1 MNILVTGCAGFIGY
15 HQSILLL
22 KSKKNKIF
30 GLDNLN
36 NYYDTNLKKD
46 RISNLNEYKNFKFYK
61 SDICNNKKL
70 NSIIKKNNIKYIIHL
85 AAQAGVRHS
94 FKNPKSYLVNNIDGF
109 FSILETSRKNNIKHL
124 IFASTSSVYGDS
136 KKFPNKEDD
145 NTDKPLSFYAA
156 SKKSNEVMAYSYSN
170 IYKIPITAL
179 RFFTVYGP
187 MGRPDMSLFK
197 FTKSIINSK
206 KIDLYNYGIH
216 ERDFTYIEDVTI
228 SINKLLK
235 KPSKMKIPYNCF
247 NIGSNRPKKL
257 NYFIQLIEKNLNFK
271 AKKNFLPMQLGDVY
285 KTHADNKKLNKYIN
299 FKPKV
304 SIDSG
309 IKNFI
314 KWFLNYYK

>member
-1 MNILVTGCAGFIGY
+1 
-15 HQSILLL
+15 
-22 KSKKNKIF
+22 
-30 GLDNLN
+30 
-36 NYYDTNLKKD
+36 
-46 RISNLNEYKNFKFYK
+46 
-61 SDICNNKKL
+61 
-70 NSIIKKNNIKYIIHL
+70 
-85 AAQAGVRHS
+85 
-94 FKNPKSYLVNNIDGF
+94 
-109 FSILETSRKNNIKHL
+109 
-124 IFASTSSVYGDS
+124 
-136 KKFPNKEDD
+136 
-145 NTDKPLSFYAA
+145 
-156 SKKSNEVMAYSYSN
+156 
-170 IYKIPITAL
+170 
-179 RFFTVYGP
+179 